1 MVMAQSAT
9 RSQQEFLKGAIQRL
23 GMTRASFAQRISV
36 PEKTLDKWLAPAGT
50 SDFRKMPD
58 MVWTY
63 VIEILAWDAKM
74 PDIPPLGVYDD
85 ANQPEILVKPSVAL
99 NAHRAEIRKI
109 VESNRASNA
118 RVFGSVL
125 RGEDTVESDLD
136 LLVEP
141 QPGMTLLNVGAI
153 ECGVSELLGVEVD
166 VLTPNALP
174 EKFRAR
180 VMAEAQPV

>member
-1 MVMAQSAT
+1 LIYTQWA
-9 RSQQEFLKGAIQRL
+9 
-23 GMTRASFAQRISV
+23 
-36 PEKTLDKWLAPAGT
+36 
-50 SDFRKMPD
+50 
-58 MVWTY
+58 
-63 VIEILAWDAKM
+63 
-74 PDIPPLGVYDD
+74 
-85 ANQPEILVKPSVAL
+85 SVAV
-99 NAHRAEIRKI
+99 NAHRAEIRRI
-109 VESNRASNA
+109 VADNRASNA

-125 RGEDTVESDLD
+125 RGEDTDESDLD

-174 EKFRAR
+174 DKFRAR